1 MPMFKFLAAFQSALL
16 AVALAFS
23 IAATP
28 VSASDMAPVAIAFE
42 RASQP
47 QMSTH
52 PHLQR
57 VQTCLG
63 KNAQCGSAAACT
75 ARCCSKAWYAT
86 SGGCHI
92 DKNRKSVCDNTL
104 YRKCE

>member
-1 MPMFKFLAAFQSALL
+1 MHKFPAACQSALL
-16 AVALAFS
+16 ALAFVFLV
-23 IAATP
+23 AATP
-28 VSASDMAPVAIAFE
+28 VSAHETAPVVVAFE
-42 RASQP
+42 RAGQLH
-47 QMSTH
+47 MSTH